1 MDEEIKYLQKHNQ
14 QKVIDEDTW
23 EKSIEKIIQRD
34 FYPNGPMLEAQMNFF
49 EALESKD
56 PSRIE
61 NAHKE
66 LEKHKKPKEKTD
78 KKNLGLDEFFS
89 KYTSEDTAS
98 FSLILEKLRQK
109 QRQKMKDYYNGKEIE
124 QKNEIKLL
132 TNSTQIP
139 LIGSSVSHK
148 QIQKNSL
155 YYYEEGVSQSQPL
168 NDKLP
173 KKEINYENVTFFEAK
188 LPDLSEIKK
197 PKKDTVWNT
206 TYGSEDIP
214 TKNND
219 GSTPLVNGYK
229 MISTPSLDSID
240 NSVSELMSW
249 GTVVDSIEISD
260 GPKFKIP
267 EVSKREKT
275 AIQLL
280 EKSTTSKIPNF
291 SIAKNSPAMKLKN
304 KKKIGTESGFAGSLR
319 SSYTPSPSINSFQG
333 TKTPKS
339 ELIKPIQSPQ
349 IQPSTKK
356 RKIEKRN
363 EGSEESIT
371 DDLLN
376 L

>member
-14 QKVIDEDTW
+14 QKVIDEETW

-34 FYPNGPMLEAQMNFF
+34 FYPNGPMLDAQMNFF

-66 LEKHKKPKEKTD
+66 LEKHKKPKEETD

-109 QRQKMKDYYNGKEIE
+109 QRQKMKDYYNGREIE

-197 PKKDTVWNT
+197 PKKDLVWNT

-214 TKNND
+214 SKNND

-267 EVSKREKT
+267 ETSQREKT
-275 AIQLL
+275 AMNLL
-280 EKSTTSKIPNF
+280 EKSATFKKPNF
-291 SIAKNSPAMKLKN
+291 SMANSPALKLKN
-304 KKKIGTESGFAGSLR
+304 KKIGTGSGFAGSLR
-319 SSYTPSPSINSFQG
+319 SSYTPSPSISAFQQN
-333 TKTPKS
+333 KTPKS
-339 ELIKPIQSPQ
+339 ELIKPVQSPQ
-349 IQPSTKK
+349 IQPSSKK
-356 RKIEKRN
+356 RKVEKKN
-363 EGSEESIT
+363 GGEDSIT